1 MGAQR
6 LLSEAEPGLILFY
19 FLSFTVCLCKGC
31 LILSN
36 SFLTLNVRIVMS
48 TSEAHHASMSW
59 VFAGGLSNGDLS
71 F

>member
-1 MGAQR
+1 MRQNQ
-6 LLSEAEPGLILFY
+6 FDFFFF

-31 LILSN
+31 LILSS
-36 SFLTLNVRIVMS
+36 SFLILNVRVVMS
-48 TSEAHHASMSW
+48 ASEAHHASLSR